1 MQRSWVRIPLSAQRK
16 NRGERK
22 LSSMNNDEDG
32 DTLSVSQ
39 EEQVQKFIAQMNVF
53 SQHQKVMA
61 EFTKPKKKVKEKNK
75 K

>member
-1 MQRSWVRIPLSAQRK
+1 
-16 NRGERK
+16 
-22 LSSMNNDEDG
+22 MNNDEDG
-32 DTLSVSQ
+32 DTLS
-39 EEQVQKFIAQMNVF
+39 VF

>member
-1 MQRSWVRIPLSAQRK
+1 
-16 NRGERK
+16 
-22 LSSMNNDEDG
+22 MNDDEDG

-39 EEQVQKFIAQMNVF
+39 EEQLKLFIARMNVF

-61 EFTKPKKKVKEKNK
+61 EFTKPKKGRKIKNK